1 MLRRIVGFPV
11 EYCQRMPALPFCR
24 ACPGVTVALCLACL
38 LAAAAGGCASNRW
51 ISVRSVPHNPLVER
65 LQLQSYWGPKLHPR
79 TEQVL
84 RRYGL
89 PPDESAPRLAPQLRQ
104 IAEDDP
110 SLDNLYAFAEVAFL
124 AGQKREKDDALA
136 ALDLYLAA
144 CAGAYRY
151 LFDPRFY
158 AVRNPYDPLYRG
170 ASDLYNGALENVLR
184 ILRAGRALTPGQ
196 SFSVESPRDVWD
208 VSIVARGG
216 AWADAPL
223 QRVEFVSDYEV
234 TGFKN
239 HYRTYGLGVPLIAV
253 RQKQAEH
260 PHDRFYPQGLAL
272 PLTAFVRPVSLDDGR
287 TEPTAGTADP
297 PGAARRRSIVLEL
310 YDPLVITDIRCEGV
324 RVPLESNLT
333 APLAYFL
340 HEAELEPHATRGLL
354 NSAQGLGG
362 LLFSEP
368 YEPGKI
374 PVVLIHGLWSE
385 PTAWS
390 EMLNELRGSPE
401 IRAHYQFWFYM
412 YPTGQP
418 FWYTAARLREDLQ
431 AVREALDPHGR
442 EAALEHMVLVGH
454 SMGGL
459 IAHMQ
464 TVDSGQRFWQAA
476 SQQPLAEIQ
485 ASDEVKV
492 RLARM
497 FYFHPHP
504 AVRRV
509 VMIATPHR
517 GSRFS
522 NATTQWL
529 SNKLITLPGLLMDQ
543 FARLALDNPSAFP
556 AGSPVRR
563 RTSIDSL
570 APDSPL
576 LGVLLEAPPS
586 VAVRYHSIVGRSS
599 PSSDGDGV
607 VTLDSARFPRAAS
620 EIVVESGHN
629 TIHRHPLS
637 ILEVRRILREHWD
650 EYHRWTQHARPQ
662 AMPAAAIP
670 YSPGR

>member
-1 MLRRIVGFPV
+1 
-11 EYCQRMPALPFCR
+11 
-24 ACPGVTVALCLACL
+24 VAAG
-38 LAAAAGGCASNRW
+38 GGCASNRW

-89 PPDESAPRLAPQLRQ
+89 PPDAPAPRLAGQLRQ
-104 IAEDDP
+104 IADDDP
-110 SLDNLYAFAEVAFL
+110 SLDNIYAFAEVAFL
-124 AGQKREKDDALA
+124 AGQKLQKSDALA

-151 LFDPRFY
+151 LFDPQFY

-170 ASDLYNGALENVLR
+170 ASDLYNGSLENVLR
-184 ILRAGRALTPGQ
+184 ILRAGRALTPGE
-196 SFSVESPRDVWD
+196 SFTVESPRDVWD

-216 AWADAPL
+216 AWAAAPL
-223 QRVEFVSDYEV
+223 ERIEFVSDYEV

-253 RQKQAEH
+253 RKKQAEH

-272 PLTAFVRPVSLDDGR
+272 PLTAFVRPSSLGAQRPEASAPPAAPGGDSAS
-287 TEPTAGTADP
+287 AG
-297 PGAARRRSIVLEL
+297 GAQGGGPRRRSIVLEL
-310 YDPLVITDIRCEGV
+310 YDPLVTTDILCEAV

-340 HEAELEPHATRGLL
+340 HEAALEPHATRGLL
-354 NSAQGLGG
+354 NSAQGVGG

-374 PVVLIHGLWSE
+374 PVVLLHGLWSE

-401 IRAHYQFWFYM
+401 IRAQYQFWFYM

-418 FWYTAARLREDLQ
+418 FWYTAAQLRDELQ
-431 AVREALDPHGR
+431 AVREALDPR
-442 EAALEHMVLVGH
+442 RQEPALDHMVLVGH

-464 TVDSGQRFWQAA
+464 TVDSGEHFWQVA
-476 SQQPLAEIQ
+476 SRQPLSDIKAG
-485 ASDEVKV
+485 DEVKV

-497 FYFHPHP
+497 FYFHPQP

-509 VMIATPHR
+509 VLIATPHR

-529 SNKLITLPGLLMDQ
+529 SNKLITLPALLMDQ
-543 FARLALDNPSAFP
+543 FTRLLLDNPSAFP
-556 AGSPVRR
+556 SGSPVRR

-576 LGVLLEAPPS
+576 LPVLLESPPARW
-586 VAVRYHSIVGRSS
+586 VQYHSIVGRSS
-599 PSSDGDGV
+599 PSADGDGV
-607 VTLDSARFPRAAS
+607 VTLDSAQFPRAATQV
-620 EIVVESGHN
+620 VVESSHN
-629 TIHRHPLS
+629 TIHRHPLT
-637 ILEVRRILREHWD
+637 ILEVRRILREHRD
-650 EYHRWTQHARPQ
+650 QFQRWTQHMPPPTLPPGPRPTL
-662 AMPAAAIP
+662 PAAAVHP
-670 YSPGR
+670 AAR